1 MHHSAL
7 NGQELQGTKLLWE
20 LTFNE
25 SAIQT
30 PSMRSNNK
38 GNTCNLQAQ
47 LNLQLDKNGL
57 IRPWKIFKF

>member
-1 MHHSAL
+1 MYAPL
-7 NGQELQGTKLLWE
+7 NGQELQRTKLLWE

-25 SAIQT
+25 STIQT
-30 PSMRSNNK
+30 PSTRSNNE
-38 GNTCNLQAQ
+38 GNTYNLQAQ